1 MMNIQYGSIKEFKQR
16 DMVQY
21 LAQLGYE
28 PQKISNQDYWYL
40 SPLRE
45 EKTPSF
51 KINRQLN
58 VWYDHGIGKG
68 GNLIDFG
75 LLYFNCSIRDLL
87 DRLSQHPLS
96 PALSFHP
103 PSLAVEK
110 KDRSDGKVL
119 ILESR
124 SLSDK
129 SLLTY
134 LDRRAIPLN
143 IADRFCREVDF
154 LLYGKKHTVIG
165 FPNKAGG
172 YELRSQHFKGSS
184 SPKDISFI
192 DNSTDQIVVFE
203 GFFNFLSFQTINN
216 SKQAPLTNCLVLN
229 SLSFFEKSRSLM
241 EKYKQ
246 IHLVLDNDNAGRKFT
261 AQALQWSSRY
271 IDRSD
276 FYKGSKDLNDWLIH
290 DHNKVRKGL
299 RTKGP

>member
-1 MMNIQYGSIKEFKQR
+1 MMNIKYGSIKEFKQQ

-21 LAQLGYE
+21 LAQLGHE

-75 LLYFNCSIRDLL
+75 MLYFNCSIRDLL
-87 DRLSQHPLS
+87 DRLSQQSLS
-96 PALSFHP
+96 PVFSFNP
-103 PSLAVEK
+103 PSLAGEK
-110 KDRSDGKVL
+110 KGRSDSKVL
-119 ILESR
+119 ILDSR
-124 SLSDK
+124 SLSNK

-134 LDRRAIPLN
+134 LERRAIPLS
-143 IADRFCREVDF
+143 IADRFCEEVDF
-154 LLYGKKHTVIG
+154 CLYGKKYTVIG

-172 YELRSQHFKGSS
+172 YELRSQEFKGSS

-192 DNSTDQIVVFE
+192 NNSTDEVIVFE
-203 GFFNFLSFQTINN
+203 GFFNFLSFEAINN
-216 SKQAPLTNCLVLN
+216 GEQAPLTNYLVLN

-246 IHLVLDNDNAGRKFT
+246 IHLALDNDNAGRNFT
-261 AQALQWSSRY
+261 AQALQWGSQYVDS
-271 IDRSD
+271 SD

-290 DHNKVRKGL
+290 DQNKVRKGL
-299 RTKGP
+299 RAKGP